1 MEKKKDKGMDDFSR
15 LMINDSL
22 VPDIFLVRYA
32 QNLSRN
38 ALLVYLWL
46 NMTGNKTAFDENT
59 IKKFKII
66 SDEDSGPVLAELMA
80 ANLITRNDKTYAFD
94 DLKAREVGDYVES
107 LKARGADSGLP
118 VLTSDEKERQILA
131 DSISST
137 FYQGVL
143 PYIFYRL
150 IDKCLYEYKFDGRV
164 CYKLFEEGYDQS
176 IHKDLQRMENMA
188 RSWYEKGYT
197 DIKSLEK
204 QLEINSRIKS
214 LIKLTGHIMRKRL
227 NGLDIERITRWVEDL
242 DATEELVNLAF
253 KANEYRSSLTL
264 KNVGDT
270 LAKWH
275 DHGVRTAE
283 DALRF
288 EEEEHKENKR
298 KASRRKAVSGS
309 AWRTGDEAG
318 IGGNST
324 DTAENEKA
332 PGKAKDTKEHEK
344 AENVIPEDDTD
355 IPDDILD
362 MFGDSDE
369 DD

>member
-1 MEKKKDKGMDDFSR
+1 MGIDKGKEDYSR

-32 QNLSRN
+32 QELSKN
-38 ALLVYLWL
+38 ALLVYLWI
-46 NMTGNKTAFDENT
+46 NMTGKKTGFDEADV
-59 IKKFKII
+59 KKLKII
-66 SDEDSGPVLAELMA
+66 HEDDISATFAELMA
-80 ANLITRNDKTYAFD
+80 AGLINRKDKIYFFD
-94 DLKAREVGDYVES
+94 DIKAREVEEFIQAVN
-107 LKARGADSGLP
+107 ARGADGENLG
-118 VLTSDEKERQILA
+118 LTSDEKERQILA

-137 FYQGVL
+137 FYQGEL

-176 IHKDLQRMENMA
+176 IHRSLQLMEKMA
-188 RSWYEKGYT
+188 RDWYDKGYT

-204 QLEINSRIKS
+204 QLEINKRTKK
-214 LIKLTGHIMRKRL
+214 LIKLCGSLMRKRL
-227 NGLDIERITRWVEDL
+227 NALDIERVTGWVENL

-253 KANEYRSSLTL
+253 RQNEFRSNLTL

-270 LAKWH
+270 LTKWH
-275 DHGVRTAE
+275 DLGIKNAE
-283 DALRF
+283 EAAKF
-288 EEEEHKENKR
+288 SEEEHKENKR
-298 KASRRKAVSGS
+298 KATRRKPSVGS
-309 AWRTGDEAG
+309 SWRTGAEAG
-318 IGGNST
+318 IGDAGAGEPKADSKP
-324 DTAENEKA
+324 ANE
-332 PGKAKDTKEHEK
+332 E
-344 AENVIPEDDTD
+344 EDSS